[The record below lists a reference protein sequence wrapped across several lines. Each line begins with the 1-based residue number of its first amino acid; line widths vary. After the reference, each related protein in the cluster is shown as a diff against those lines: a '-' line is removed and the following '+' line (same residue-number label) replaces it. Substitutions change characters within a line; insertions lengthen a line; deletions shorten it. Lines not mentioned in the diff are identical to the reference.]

1 MAVCARLGE
10 LGRGDR
16 AMLQQQVADAHV
28 AHIVVLRLQRQVLEE
43 AGDPT
48 QPACMQAALLSY
60 KRLLRPEETLRR
72 HFPPIAKSDSQ
83 VPVQDCGCTSKR
95 RCL

>member
-28 AHIVVLRLQRQVLEE
+28 AHIVVLRLQCQVLEE
-43 AGDPT
+43 AGDPA
-48 QPACMQAALLSY
+48 QPAC
-60 KRLLRPEETLRR
+60 RP
-72 HFPPIAKSDSQ
+72 P
-83 VPVQDCGCTSKR
+83 C
-95 RCL
+95 